1 MSGLTDEEFNEICR
15 TRFSFGKY
23 TELCIK
29 YYDDGD
35 FANFDPYTGEK
46 INIPEDVKY
55 LFSLLK
61 VAAKTDLGKNLLS
74 QLNPDT
80 KIKLIVDAS
89 VKKEAYGY
97 SSQNHLIAITDIDR
111 NKECNATTFLH
122 ELTHEVQKQQNGNS
136 YFLAT
141 EQDRFMTNK
150 MMEAE
155 ARLNTAIA
163 TAELMKQLKTEE
175 ELKDFIYSLGPQQV
189 SDYNLLRQ
197 IRLSGAS
204 KEETTKQMLQAI
216 YQDKKWS
223 EIYNEQ
229 AARAASYKM
238 SEDTYL
244 LKNTK
249 DAATVQTMYM
259 KRLGLQ
265 AEDAKY
271 FFDPQFISN
280 YPYGKIK
287 EKTERVIQVDNDYTI
302 KNTYENGELVCQN
315 KYSGDKLLSEERKLG
330 NISIKKSYDD
340 DGKIKL
346 ITQEYVDSNNQCH
359 KIFEEEGKEAYKI
372 ITDEKGNITKIADL
386 DGKEIADAQQIQDQL
401 LQARKVFNKIASNEE
416 VSNEDLIS
424 AYQSVQSNQFRIY
437 DDMYALTKT
446 ISLKAKEYEQSQ
458 QKNEE
463 IKTMPEVSVKN
474 EQQETPKR
482 SEEIILDEMLRAGK
496 LTKEQEDK
504 ILEMAVFIEQ
514 KRLKE
519 KEQGINNE
527 TSYAEQFID
536 KIKDSKDFTEKQKD
550 IALNAAIK
558 AEKAEKNS
566 DYNKI
571 LELRGVAHKNSAQT
585 ISKAKTNE
593 LSPIL
598 QSKVKNGR
606 E

>member
-23 TELCIK
+23 TESCIK

-61 VAAKTDLGKNLLS
+61 TAAKTDLGKNLLS

-175 ELKDFIYSLGPQQV
+175 ELKDFIYSLGPQQL
-189 SDYNLLRQ
+189 SDYQLLRQ
-197 IRLSGAS
+197 IQLSGAS

-287 EKTERVIQVDNDYTI
+287 EKTERVVQVDNDYTI

-315 KYSGDKLLSEERKLG
+315 RYSGDKLLSEERKLG

-346 ITQEYVDSNNQCH
+346 ITQEYVDSNNQRH

-372 ITDEKGNITKIADL
+372 ITDEKGNIIKIADL

-424 AYQSVQSNQFRIY
+424 AYQSVQGNQFRIY

-558 AEKAEKNS
+558 AENAEKNS

-593 LSPIL
+593 LSPVL

>member
-23 TELCIK
+23 TESCIK

-61 VAAKTDLGKNLLS
+61 TAAKTDLGKNLLS

-175 ELKDFIYSLGPQQV
+175 EFKGFIYSLGPQQL
-189 SDYNLLRQ
+189 SDYQLLRQ
-197 IRLSGAS
+197 IQLSGAS

-287 EKTERVIQVDNDYTI
+287 EKTERVVQVDNDYTI

-315 KYSGDKLLSEERKLG
+315 RYSGDKLLSEERKLG

-346 ITQEYVDSNNQCH
+346 ITQEYVDSNNQRH

-424 AYQSVQSNQFRIY
+424 AYQSVQGNQFRIY

-558 AEKAEKNS
+558 AENAEKNS

-585 ISKAKTNE
+585 ISKVKTNE
-593 LSPIL
+593 LSPVL

>member
-23 TELCIK
+23 TESCIK

-61 VAAKTDLGKNLLS
+61 TAAKTDLGKNLLS

-175 ELKDFIYSLGPQQV
+175 EFKGFIYSLGPQQL
-189 SDYNLLRQ
+189 SDYQLLRQ
-197 IRLSGAS
+197 IQLSGAS

-287 EKTERVIQVDNDYTI
+287 EKKERVVQVDNDYTI

-315 KYSGDKLLSEERKLG
+315 RYSGDKLLSEERKLG

-346 ITQEYVDSNNQCH
+346 ITQEYVDSNNQRH

-424 AYQSVQSNQFRIY
+424 AYQSVQGNQFRIY

-558 AEKAEKNS
+558 AESAEKNS

-593 LSPIL
+593 LSPVL

>member
-23 TELCIK
+23 TESCIK

-61 VAAKTDLGKNLLS
+61 TAAKTDLGKNLLS

-315 KYSGDKLLSEERKLG
+315 RYNGDKLLSEERKLG
-330 NISIKKSYDD
+330 NISIKKNYDD

-346 ITQEYVDSNNQCH
+346 ITQEYTDNNNQTH
-359 KIFEEEGKEAYKI
+359 KIFEEKGKEAYEI
-372 ITDEKGNITKIADL
+372 IQDEKGNITKIADI
-386 DGKEIADAQQIQDQL
+386 DGKEIADAQEVQNQL
-401 LQARKVFNKIASNEE
+401 LQARKVFNKIASNKE

-424 AYQSVQSNQFRIY
+424 AYQSVQGNQFRIY

-558 AEKAEKNS
+558 AENAEKNS

-593 LSPIL
+593 LSPVL

>member
-15 TRFSFGKY
+15 TRFDFGKY
-23 TELCIK
+23 TESCIK

-61 VAAKTDLGKNLLS
+61 TAAKTDLGKNLLS

-175 ELKDFIYSLGPQQV
+175 EFKGFIYSLGPQQL
-189 SDYNLLRQ
+189 SDYQLLRQ
-197 IRLSGAS
+197 IQLSGAS

-287 EKTERVIQVDNDYTI
+287 EKTERVVQVDNDYTI

-315 KYSGDKLLSEERKLG
+315 RYSGDKLLSEERKLG

-346 ITQEYVDSNNQCH
+346 ITQEYVDSNNQRH

-424 AYQSVQSNQFRIY
+424 AYQSVQGNQFRIY

-558 AEKAEKNS
+558 AENIEKNS

-571 LELRGVAHKNSAQT
+571 LELRGVAHKTSTPT
-585 ISKAKTNE
+585 ILNAKTNE
-593 LSPIL
+593 LSPVL

>member
-61 VAAKTDLGKNLLS
+61 TAAKTDLGKNLLS

-163 TAELMKQLKTEE
+163 TVELMKQLKTEE
-175 ELKDFIYSLGPQQV
+175 EFKGFIYSLGPQQL
-189 SDYNLLRQ
+189 SDYQLLRQ
-197 IRLSGAS
+197 IQLSGAS

-280 YPYGKIK
+280 YPHGKIK
-287 EKTERVIQVDNDYTI
+287 EKTERVVQVDNDYTI

-315 KYSGDKLLSEERKLG
+315 RYSGDKLLSEERKLG

-372 ITDEKGNITKIADL
+372 IKDEKGNITKIADL

-593 LSPIL
+593 LSPVL

>member
-23 TELCIK
+23 TESCIK

-61 VAAKTDLGKNLLS
+61 TAAKTDLGKNLLS

-244 LKNTK
+244 AKNTK

-280 YPYGKIK
+280 YPYDKIK

-315 KYSGDKLLSEERKLG
+315 RYNGDKLLSEERKLG
-330 NISIKKSYDD
+330 NISIKKNYDD

-346 ITQEYVDSNNQCH
+346 ITQEYTDNNNQTH
-359 KIFEEEGKEAYKI
+359 KIFEEKGKEAYEI
-372 ITDEKGNITKIADL
+372 IQDEKGNITKIADI
-386 DGKEIADAQQIQDQL
+386 DGKEIADAQEVQNRL
-401 LQARKVFNKIASNEE
+401 LQARKVFNKIVANEE

-424 AYQSVQSNQFRIY
+424 AYQSVQGNQFRIY
-437 DDMYALTKT
+437 DGMYALTKT

-550 IALNAAIK
+550 VALNAAIK
-558 AEKAEKNS
+558 AENIEKNS

-571 LELRGVAHKNSAQT
+571 LELRGVAHKSSAQT

-593 LSPIL
+593 LSPVL

>member
-61 VAAKTDLGKNLLS
+61 TAAKTDLGKNLLS

-175 ELKDFIYSLGPQQV
+175 EFKGFIYSLGPQQL
-189 SDYNLLRQ
+189 SDYQLLRQ
-197 IRLSGAS
+197 IQLSGAS

-287 EKTERVIQVDNDYTI
+287 EKTERVVQVDNDYTI

-315 KYSGDKLLSEERKLG
+315 RYSGDKLLSEERKLG

-346 ITQEYVDSNNQCH
+346 ITQEYVDSNNQRH

-424 AYQSVQSNQFRIY
+424 AYQSVQGNQFRIY

-593 LSPIL
+593 LSPVL

>member
-23 TELCIK
+23 TESCIK

-61 VAAKTDLGKNLLS
+61 TAAKTDLGKNLLS

-287 EKTERVIQVDNDYTI
+287 EKTERVVQVDNDYTI

-315 KYSGDKLLSEERKLG
+315 RYSGDKLLSEERKLG

-346 ITQEYVDSNNQCH
+346 ITQEYVDSNNQRH

-372 ITDEKGNITKIADL
+372 ITDKKGNITKIADL

-424 AYQSVQSNQFRIY
+424 AYQSVQGNQFRIY

-558 AEKAEKNS
+558 AENAEKNS

-593 LSPIL
+593 LSPVL

>member
-23 TELCIK
+23 TESCIK

-61 VAAKTDLGKNLLS
+61 TAAKTDLGKNLLS

-175 ELKDFIYSLGPQQV
+175 EFKGFIYSLGPQQL
-189 SDYNLLRQ
+189 SDYQLLRQ
-197 IRLSGAS
+197 IQLSGAS

-265 AEDAKY
+265 AEDAKD

-287 EKTERVIQVDNDYTI
+287 EKTERVVQVDNDYTI

-315 KYSGDKLLSEERKLG
+315 RYSGDKLLSEERKLG

-346 ITQEYVDSNNQCH
+346 ITQEYVDSNNQRH

-424 AYQSVQSNQFRIY
+424 AYQSVQGNQFRIY

-593 LSPIL
+593 LSPVL

>member
-61 VAAKTDLGKNLLS
+61 TAAKTDLGKNLLS

-122 ELTHEVQKQQNGNS
+122 ELTHEIQKQQNGNS

-175 ELKDFIYSLGPQQV
+175 EFKGFIYSLGPQQL
-189 SDYNLLRQ
+189 SDYQLLRQ
-197 IRLSGAS
+197 IQLSGAS

-287 EKTERVIQVDNDYTI
+287 EKTERVVQVDNDYTI

-315 KYSGDKLLSEERKLG
+315 RYSGDKLLSEERKLG

-346 ITQEYVDSNNQCH
+346 ITQEYVDSNNQRH

-424 AYQSVQSNQFRIY
+424 AYQSVQGNQFRIY

-558 AEKAEKNS
+558 AENAEKNS

-593 LSPIL
+593 LSPVL

>member
-23 TELCIK
+23 TESCIK

-61 VAAKTDLGKNLLS
+61 TAAKTDLGKNLLS

-175 ELKDFIYSLGPQQV
+175 ELKGFIYSLGPQQL
-189 SDYNLLRQ
+189 SDYQLLRQ
-197 IRLSGAS
+197 IQLSGAS

-287 EKTERVIQVDNDYTI
+287 EKTERVVQVDNDYTI

-315 KYSGDKLLSEERKLG
+315 RYSGDKLLSEERKLG
-330 NISIKKSYDD
+330 NISIKKNYDD

-346 ITQEYVDSNNQCH
+346 ITQEYVDSNNQRH

-424 AYQSVQSNQFRIY
+424 AYQSVQGNQFRIY

-593 LSPIL
+593 LSPVL

>member
-23 TELCIK
+23 TESCIK

-61 VAAKTDLGKNLLS
+61 TAAKTDLGKNLLS

-175 ELKDFIYSLGPQQV
+175 EFKGFIYSLGPQQL
-189 SDYNLLRQ
+189 SDYQLLRQ
-197 IRLSGAS
+197 IQLSGAS

-287 EKTERVIQVDNDYTI
+287 EKTERVVQVDNDYTI

-315 KYSGDKLLSEERKLG
+315 RYSGDKLLSEERKLG

-346 ITQEYVDSNNQCH
+346 ITQEYVDSNNQRH

-424 AYQSVQSNQFRIY
+424 AYQSVQGNQFRIY

-558 AEKAEKNS
+558 AENAEKNS

-593 LSPIL
+593 LSPVL

>member
-23 TELCIK
+23 TESCIK

-61 VAAKTDLGKNLLS
+61 TAAKTDLGKNLLS

-175 ELKDFIYSLGPQQV
+175 ELKDFIYSLGPQQL
-189 SDYNLLRQ
+189 SDYQLLRQ
-197 IRLSGAS
+197 IQLSGAS

-287 EKTERVIQVDNDYTI
+287 EKTERVVQVDNDYTI

-315 KYSGDKLLSEERKLG
+315 RYSGDKLLSEERKLG

-346 ITQEYVDSNNQCH
+346 ITQEYVDSNNQRH

-424 AYQSVQSNQFRIY
+424 AYQSVQGNQFRIY

-558 AEKAEKNS
+558 AENAEKNS

-593 LSPIL
+593 LSPVL

>member
-23 TELCIK
+23 TESCIK

-61 VAAKTDLGKNLLS
+61 TAAKTDLGKNLLS

-175 ELKDFIYSLGPQQV
+175 EFKGFIYSLGPQQL
-189 SDYNLLRQ
+189 SDYQLLRQ
-197 IRLSGAS
+197 IQLSGAS

-244 LKNTK
+244 VKNTK

-287 EKTERVIQVDNDYTI
+287 EKTERVVQVDNDYTI

-315 KYSGDKLLSEERKLG
+315 RYSGDKLLSEERKLG

-372 ITDEKGNITKIADL
+372 IKDEKGNITKIADL

-558 AEKAEKNS
+558 AENAEKNS

-585 ISKAKTNE
+585 ISKVKTNE

>member
-23 TELCIK
+23 TESCIK

-61 VAAKTDLGKNLLS
+61 TAAKTDLGKNLLS

-315 KYSGDKLLSEERKLG
+315 RYNGDKLLSEERKLG
-330 NISIKKSYDD
+330 NISIKKNYDD

-346 ITQEYVDSNNQCH
+346 ITQEYTDNNNQTH
-359 KIFEEEGKEAYKI
+359 KIFEEKGKEAYEI
-372 ITDEKGNITKIADL
+372 IQDEKGNITKIADI
-386 DGKEIADAQQIQDQL
+386 DGKEIADAQEVQNQL
-401 LQARKVFNKIASNEE
+401 LQARKVFNKIVANEE

-424 AYQSVQSNQFRIY
+424 AYQSVQGNQFKIY
-437 DDMYALTKT
+437 DGMYALTKT

>member
-23 TELCIK
+23 TESCIK

-61 VAAKTDLGKNLLS
+61 TAAKTDLGKNLLS

-175 ELKDFIYSLGPQQV
+175 EFKGFIYSLGPQQL
-189 SDYNLLRQ
+189 SDYQLLRQ
-197 IRLSGAS
+197 IQLSGAS

-287 EKTERVIQVDNDYTI
+287 EKTERVVQVDNDYTI

-315 KYSGDKLLSEERKLG
+315 RYSGDKLLSEERKLG

-346 ITQEYVDSNNQCH
+346 ITQEYVDSNNQRH

-424 AYQSVQSNQFRIY
+424 AYQSVQGNQFRIY

-585 ISKAKTNE
+585 ISKAKNNE
-593 LSPIL
+593 LSPVL

>member
-23 TELCIK
+23 TESCIK

-61 VAAKTDLGKNLLS
+61 TAAKTDLGKNLLS

-175 ELKDFIYSLGPQQV
+175 EFKGFIYSLGPQQL
-189 SDYNLLRQ
+189 SDYQLLRQ
-197 IRLSGAS
+197 IQLSGAS

-287 EKTERVIQVDNDYTI
+287 EKTERVVQVDNDYTI

-315 KYSGDKLLSEERKLG
+315 RYSGDKLLSEERKLG

-346 ITQEYVDSNNQCH
+346 ITQEYVDSNNQRH

-424 AYQSVQSNQFRIY
+424 AYQSVQGNQFRIY

-474 EQQETPKR
+474 VQQETPKR

-558 AEKAEKNS
+558 AENAEKNS

>member
-23 TELCIK
+23 TESCIK

-61 VAAKTDLGKNLLS
+61 TAAKTDLGKNLLS

-175 ELKDFIYSLGPQQV
+175 EFKCFIYSLGPQQL
-189 SDYNLLRQ
+189 SDYQLLRQ
-197 IRLSGAS
+197 IQLSGAS

-287 EKTERVIQVDNDYTI
+287 EKTERVVQVDNDYTI

-315 KYSGDKLLSEERKLG
+315 RYSGDKLLSEERKLG

-372 ITDEKGNITKIADL
+372 IKDEKGNITKIADL

>member
-23 TELCIK
+23 TESCIK

-61 VAAKTDLGKNLLS
+61 TAAKTDLGKNLLS

-175 ELKDFIYSLGPQQV
+175 EFKGFIYSLGPQQL
-189 SDYNLLRQ
+189 SDYQLLRQ
-197 IRLSGAS
+197 IQLSGAS

-287 EKTERVIQVDNDYTI
+287 EKTERVVQVDNDYTI

-315 KYSGDKLLSEERKLG
+315 RYSGDKLLSEERKLG

-346 ITQEYVDSNNQCH
+346 ITQEYVDSNNQRH
-359 KIFEEEGKEAYKI
+359 RIFEEEGKEAYKI

-424 AYQSVQSNQFRIY
+424 AYQSVQGNQFRIY

-593 LSPIL
+593 LSPVL

>member
-15 TRFSFGKY
+15 TKFSFGKY
-23 TELCIK
+23 TESCIK

-61 VAAKTDLGKNLLS
+61 TAAKTDLGKNLLS

-175 ELKDFIYSLGPQQV
+175 ELKDFIYSLGPQQL
-189 SDYNLLRQ
+189 SDYQLLRQ
-197 IRLSGAS
+197 IQLSGAS

-271 FFDPQFISN
+271 FFNPQFISN

-287 EKTERVIQVDNDYTI
+287 EKTERVVQVDNDYTI

-315 KYSGDKLLSEERKLG
+315 RYSGDKLLSEERKLG

-346 ITQEYVDSNNQCH
+346 ITQEYVDSNNQRH

-424 AYQSVQSNQFRIY
+424 AYQSVQGNQFRIY

-558 AEKAEKNS
+558 AENAEKNS

-593 LSPIL
+593 LSPVL

>member
-23 TELCIK
+23 TESCIK

-61 VAAKTDLGKNLLS
+61 TAAKTDLGKNLLS

-287 EKTERVIQVDNDYTI
+287 EKTERVVQVDNDYTI

-315 KYSGDKLLSEERKLG
+315 RYSGDKLLSEERKLG

-346 ITQEYVDSNNQCH
+346 ITQEYVDSNNQRH

-424 AYQSVQSNQFRIY
+424 AYQSVQGNQFRIY

-593 LSPIL
+593 LSPVL

>member
-23 TELCIK
+23 TESCIK

-61 VAAKTDLGKNLLS
+61 TAAKTDLGKNLLS

-175 ELKDFIYSLGPQQV
+175 EFKGFIYSLGPQQL
-189 SDYNLLRQ
+189 SDYQLLRQ
-197 IRLSGAS
+197 IQLSGAS

-287 EKTERVIQVDNDYTI
+287 EKTERVVQVDNDYTI

-315 KYSGDKLLSEERKLG
+315 RYSGDKLLSEERKLG
-330 NISIKKSYDD
+330 NISIKKSYND

-346 ITQEYVDSNNQCH
+346 ITQEYVDSNNQRH

-424 AYQSVQSNQFRIY
+424 AYQSVQGNQFRIY

-593 LSPIL
+593 LSPVL

>member
-23 TELCIK
+23 TESCIK

-61 VAAKTDLGKNLLS
+61 IAAKTDLGKNLLS

-175 ELKDFIYSLGPQQV
+175 EFKGFIYSLGPQQL
-189 SDYNLLRQ
+189 SDYQLLRQ
-197 IRLSGAS
+197 IQLSGAS

-287 EKTERVIQVDNDYTI
+287 EKTERVVQVDNDYTI

-315 KYSGDKLLSEERKLG
+315 RYSGDKLLSEERKLG

-346 ITQEYVDSNNQCH
+346 ITQEYVDSNNQRH

-424 AYQSVQSNQFRIY
+424 AYQSVQGNQFRIY

-558 AEKAEKNS
+558 AENAEKNS

-593 LSPIL
+593 LSPVL

>member
-23 TELCIK
+23 TESCIK

-61 VAAKTDLGKNLLS
+61 TAAKTDLGKNLLS

-175 ELKDFIYSLGPQQV
+175 EFKGFIYSLGPQQL
-189 SDYNLLRQ
+189 SDYQLLRQ
-197 IRLSGAS
+197 IQLSGAS

-287 EKTERVIQVDNDYTI
+287 EKTERVVQVDNDYTI

-315 KYSGDKLLSEERKLG
+315 RYSGDKLLSEERKLG

-346 ITQEYVDSNNQCH
+346 ITQEYVDSNNQRH

-416 VSNEDLIS
+416 VSNEDLIN
-424 AYQSVQSNQFRIY
+424 AYQSVQGNQFRIY

-593 LSPIL
+593 LSPVL

>member
-1 MSGLTDEEFNEICR
+1 MSCLTDEEFNEICR

-23 TELCIK
+23 TESCIK

-61 VAAKTDLGKNLLS
+61 TAAKTDLGKNLLS

-175 ELKDFIYSLGPQQV
+175 EFKGFIYSLGPQQL
-189 SDYNLLRQ
+189 SDYQLLRQ
-197 IRLSGAS
+197 IQLSGAS

-244 LKNTK
+244 VKNTK

-287 EKTERVIQVDNDYTI
+287 EKTERVVQVDNDYTI

-315 KYSGDKLLSEERKLG
+315 RYSGDKLLSEERKLG

-340 DGKIKL
+340 DGEIKL
-346 ITQEYVDSNNQCH
+346 ITQEYVDSNNQRH

-424 AYQSVQSNQFRIY
+424 AYQSVQGNQFRIY

-593 LSPIL
+593 LSPVL

>member
-23 TELCIK
+23 TESCIK

-61 VAAKTDLGKNLLS
+61 TAAKTDLGKNLLS

-189 SDYNLLRQ
+189 SDYNLLRK

-244 LKNTK
+244 VKNTK

-280 YPYGKIK
+280 YPHGKIK
-287 EKTERVIQVDNDYTI
+287 EKTERVVQVDNDYTI

-315 KYSGDKLLSEERKLG
+315 RYSGDKLLSEERKLG

-372 ITDEKGNITKIADL
+372 IKDEKGNITKIADL

-424 AYQSVQSNQFRIY
+424 AYQSVQGNLFRIY

-463 IKTMPEVSVKN
+463 IKAMPEVSVKN

-558 AEKAEKNS
+558 AENAEKNS

-571 LELRGVAHKNSAQT
+571 LELRGVAHKSSAQT

-593 LSPIL
+593 LSPVL

>member
-23 TELCIK
+23 TESCIK

-61 VAAKTDLGKNLLS
+61 TAAKTDLGKNLLS

-175 ELKDFIYSLGPQQV
+175 ELKDFIYSLGPQQL
-189 SDYNLLRQ
+189 SDYQLLRQ
-197 IRLSGAS
+197 IQLSGAS

-287 EKTERVIQVDNDYTI
+287 EKTERVVQVDNDYTI

-315 KYSGDKLLSEERKLG
+315 RYSGDKLLSEERKLG

-346 ITQEYVDSNNQCH
+346 ITQEYVDSNNQRH

-424 AYQSVQSNQFRIY
+424 AYQSVQGNQFRIY

-593 LSPIL
+593 LSPVL

>member
-23 TELCIK
+23 TESCIK

-61 VAAKTDLGKNLLS
+61 TAAKTDLGKNLLS

-175 ELKDFIYSLGPQQV
+175 EFKGFIYSLGPQQL
-189 SDYNLLRQ
+189 SDYQLLRQ
-197 IRLSGAS
+197 IQLSGAS

-223 EIYNEQ
+223 EIHNEQ

-287 EKTERVIQVDNDYTI
+287 EKTERVVQVDNDYTI

-315 KYSGDKLLSEERKLG
+315 RYSGDKLLSEERKLG
-330 NISIKKSYDD
+330 NISIKKSYND

-346 ITQEYVDSNNQCH
+346 ITQEYVDSNNQRH

-424 AYQSVQSNQFRIY
+424 AYQSVQGNQFRIY

-593 LSPIL
+593 LSPVL

>member
-23 TELCIK
+23 TESCIK

-61 VAAKTDLGKNLLS
+61 TAAKTDLGKNLLS

-287 EKTERVIQVDNDYTI
+287 EKTERVVQVDNDYTI

-315 KYSGDKLLSEERKLG
+315 RYSGDKLLSEERKLG

-346 ITQEYVDSNNQCH
+346 ITQEYVDSNNQRH

-424 AYQSVQSNQFRIY
+424 AYQSVQGNQFRIY

-558 AEKAEKNS
+558 AENAEKNS

-593 LSPIL
+593 LSPVL

>member
-23 TELCIK
+23 TESCIK

-61 VAAKTDLGKNLLS
+61 TAAKTDLGKNLLS

-175 ELKDFIYSLGPQQV
+175 EFKGFIYSLGPQQL
-189 SDYNLLRQ
+189 SDYQLLRQ
-197 IRLSGAS
+197 IQLSGAS

-287 EKTERVIQVDNDYTI
+287 EKTERVVQVDNDYTI

-315 KYSGDKLLSEERKLG
+315 RYSGDKLLSEERKLG

-346 ITQEYVDSNNQCH
+346 ITQEYVDSNNQRH

-424 AYQSVQSNQFRIY
+424 AYQSVQGNQFRIY
-437 DDMYALTKT
+437 DDMYALNKT

-558 AEKAEKNS
+558 AENAEKNS

-593 LSPIL
+593 LSPVL

>member
-23 TELCIK
+23 TESCIK

-61 VAAKTDLGKNLLS
+61 TAAKTDLGKNLLS

-287 EKTERVIQVDNDYTI
+287 EKTERVVQVDNDYTI

-315 KYSGDKLLSEERKLG
+315 RYSGDKLLSEERKLG
-330 NISIKKSYDD
+330 NISIKKNYDD

-346 ITQEYVDSNNQCH
+346 ITQEYVDSNNQRH

-424 AYQSVQSNQFRIY
+424 AYQSVQGNQFRIY

-593 LSPIL
+593 LSPVL

>member
-61 VAAKTDLGKNLLS
+61 TAAKTDLGKNLLS

-175 ELKDFIYSLGPQQV
+175 EFKGFIYSLGPQQL
-189 SDYNLLRQ
+189 SDYQLLRQ
-197 IRLSGAS
+197 IQLSGAS

-287 EKTERVIQVDNDYTI
+287 EKTERVVQVDNDYTI

-315 KYSGDKLLSEERKLG
+315 RYSGDKLLSEERKLG

-346 ITQEYVDSNNQCH
+346 ITQEYVDSNNQRH

-424 AYQSVQSNQFRIY
+424 AYQSVQGNQFRIY

-558 AEKAEKNS
+558 AESAEKNS

-593 LSPIL
+593 LSPVL

>member
-23 TELCIK
+23 TESCIK

-61 VAAKTDLGKNLLS
+61 TAAKTDLGKNLLS

-315 KYSGDKLLSEERKLG
+315 RYNGDKLLSEERKLG
-330 NISIKKSYDD
+330 NISIKKNYDD

-346 ITQEYVDSNNQCH
+346 ITQEYTDNNNQTH
-359 KIFEEEGKEAYKI
+359 KIFEEKGKEAYEI
-372 ITDEKGNITKIADL
+372 IQDEKGNITKIADI
-386 DGKEIADAQQIQDQL
+386 DGKEIADAQEVQNQL
-401 LQARKVFNKIASNEE
+401 LQARKVFNKIVANEE
-416 VSNEDLIS
+416 VSNEDLTS
-424 AYQSVQSNQFRIY
+424 AYQSVQGNQFRIY

-558 AEKAEKNS
+558 AENAEKNS

-593 LSPIL
+593 LSPVL

>member
-23 TELCIK
+23 TESCIK

-61 VAAKTDLGKNLLS
+61 TAAKTDLGKNLLS

-175 ELKDFIYSLGPQQV
+175 EFKGFIYSLGPQQL
-189 SDYNLLRQ
+189 SDYQLLRQ
-197 IRLSGAS
+197 IQLSGAS

-244 LKNTK
+244 VKNTK

-287 EKTERVIQVDNDYTI
+287 EKTERVVQVDNDYTI

-315 KYSGDKLLSEERKLG
+315 RYSGDKLLSEERKLG

-346 ITQEYVDSNNQCH
+346 ITQEYVDSNNQRH

-424 AYQSVQSNQFRIY
+424 AYQSVQGNQFRIY

-593 LSPIL
+593 LSPVL

>member
-23 TELCIK
+23 TESCIK

-61 VAAKTDLGKNLLS
+61 TAAKTDLGKNLLS

-175 ELKDFIYSLGPQQV
+175 EFKGFIYSLGPQQL
-189 SDYNLLRQ
+189 SDYQLLRQ
-197 IRLSGAS
+197 IQLSGAS

-244 LKNTK
+244 VKNTK

-287 EKTERVIQVDNDYTI
+287 EKTERVVQVDNDYTI

-315 KYSGDKLLSEERKLG
+315 RYSGDKLLSEERKLG

-346 ITQEYVDSNNQCH
+346 ITQEYVDSNNQRH

-424 AYQSVQSNQFRIY
+424 AYQSVQGNQFRIY

-558 AEKAEKNS
+558 AENAEKNS

-593 LSPIL
+593 LSPVL

>member
-23 TELCIK
+23 TESCIK

-61 VAAKTDLGKNLLS
+61 TAAKTDLGKNLLS

-244 LKNTK
+244 AKNTK

-315 KYSGDKLLSEERKLG
+315 SYSGDKLLSEERKLG

-346 ITQEYVDSNNQCH
+346 ITQEYTDNNNQSH
-359 KIFEEEGKEAYKI
+359 KIFEEKGKEAYEI
-372 ITDEKGNITKIADL
+372 IQDEKGNITKIADL

-401 LQARKVFNKIASNEE
+401 LQARKVFNKIVSNEE

-424 AYQSVQSNQFRIY
+424 AYQSVQGNQFRMY
-437 DDMYALTKT
+437 DGMYALTKT

-558 AEKAEKNS
+558 AENAEKNS

-585 ISKAKTNE
+585 ISKVKTNE
-593 LSPIL
+593 LSPVL

>member
-23 TELCIK
+23 TESCIK

-61 VAAKTDLGKNLLS
+61 TAAKTDLGKNLLS

-175 ELKDFIYSLGPQQV
+175 EFKGFIYSLGPQQL
-189 SDYNLLRQ
+189 SDYQLLRQ
-197 IRLSGAS
+197 IQLSGAS

-287 EKTERVIQVDNDYTI
+287 EKTERVVQVDNDYTI

-315 KYSGDKLLSEERKLG
+315 RYSGDKLLSEERKLG

-346 ITQEYVDSNNQCH
+346 ITQEYVDSNNQRH

-424 AYQSVQSNQFRIY
+424 AYQSVQGNQFRIY

-593 LSPIL
+593 LSPVL

>member
-23 TELCIK
+23 TESCIK

-61 VAAKTDLGKNLLS
+61 TAAKTDLGKNLLS

-175 ELKDFIYSLGPQQV
+175 EFKGFIYSLGPQQL
-189 SDYNLLRQ
+189 SDYQLLRQ
-197 IRLSGAS
+197 IQLSGAS

-244 LKNTK
+244 VKNTK

-287 EKTERVIQVDNDYTI
+287 EKTERVVQVDNDYTI

-315 KYSGDKLLSEERKLG
+315 RYSGDKLLSEERKLG

-346 ITQEYVDSNNQCH
+346 ITQEYVDSNNQRH

-424 AYQSVQSNQFRIY
+424 AYQSVQGNQFRIY

-558 AEKAEKNS
+558 AENAEKNS

-571 LELRGVAHKNSAQT
+571 LELRGVAHKNPAQT

-593 LSPIL
+593 LSPVL